1 MTTRTALRTFLHLAI
16 LTLLLLATLPRLAA
30 AQSGPPVTPE
40 IVAAAAAAKTPVAPG
55 PVQPTW
61 DSIRANYSVPQWFI
75 DAKFGITMH
84 WGLFSVP
91 AYHNEWYEKYMYSAA
106 PSAGVDHSFA
116 GWHAQNF
123 GPPDKFGYKDF
134 IPLFTAKDFNA
145 DDVAELVK
153 ESGAKYFAPTV
164 EHHDGFSLWNSATNP
179 FNATNM
185 SPHRDL
191 VGEMAIATRKVG
203 LKFGVASHNIEHYTF
218 IHPPPGVKTDLD
230 DPQYANFYWTNHS
243 DARLVEF
250 LQDWV
255 LKSMELI
262 DQYQPDIFWY
272 DNGINSRDYD
282 PLKLKVAAYYYNRA
296 LQWHKPVTFLTKDS
310 AFLAGSVLEFEKLN
324 PRGPTQILTGIWDA
338 EEPIGSTWGYSTA
351 NPVETFRGAG
361 SVINELCTILSM
373 NGNLLLN
380 LSPTGTGAINDAQR
394 TALKEVGKWLAVNGE
409 AVYGHPQLDR
419 RRRRIYAS
427 ASAQWPRPRRKSP
440 RRTGRRAP
448 RCSNCTRRAT
458 HKPGRTRRSRTNRS
472 CRRAARAH
480 PCGSS
485 RTEARRLSLHRQGR
499 QPLRHRA
506 ILARRHRRHRV
517 AHQGQGPRR
526 RGSSGQ
532 DQDRHPPRQPR
543 QTEVHPGRRRP
554 QGQASRR
561 QAMRLR
567 LDAEDR
573 GPEDE
578 PRRPARPRRHGRSAL
593 ATGNSQSRQHLR
605 HCAPR
610 DWIGHRRRNLRQR
623 LQHKSPLRHRRMW

>member
-1 MTTRTALRTFLHLAI
+1 MSIPSSLRPAI
-16 LTLLLLATLPRLAA
+16 LTLLVLAAMPRLAR

-106 PSAGVDHSFA
+106 PAAGVDHSFSA
-116 GWHAQNF
+116 WHTQNF

-179 FNATNM
+179 FNAFNM
-185 SPHRDL
+185 GPHRDL
-191 VGEMAIATRKVG
+191 VGEMAVATRKVG

-230 DPQYANFYWTNHS
+230 DPKFANFYWTGHS
-243 DARLVEF
+243 DARLQEF

-324 PRGPTQILTGIWDA
+324 PRGPTQILKGIWDA

-351 NPVETFRGAG
+351 NPVETFRGAR

-380 LSPTGTGAINDAQR
+380 LSPTGTGAINDQQR

-409 AVYGHPQLDR
+409 AVYGTHNWIVDGEGFTPLPPRSGAMR
-419 RRRRIYAS
+419 RPEA
-427 ASAQWPRPRRKSP
+427 AAAAAAEQGPTAGVAAPATATPRPPRPPRPPDADATAQGRSPWNTASPSRETTSTPSRNPGPATPPSSHRSP
-440 RRTGRRAP
+440 RARPWTARFRRA
-448 RCSNCTRRAT
+448 
-458 HKPGRTRRSRTNRS
+458 RSRPS
-472 CRRAARAH
+472 PSSAA
-480 PCGSS
+480 
-485 RTEARRLSLHRQGR
+485 
-499 QPLRHRA
+499 
-506 ILARRHRRHRV
+506 
-517 AHQGQGPRR
+517 
-526 RGSSGQ
+526 
-532 DQDRHPPRQPR
+532 
-543 QTEVHPGRRRP
+543 
-554 QGQASRR
+554 
-561 QAMRLR
+561 
-567 LDAEDR
+567 
-573 GPEDE
+573 
-578 PRRPARPRRHGRSAL
+578 PA
-593 ATGNSQSRQHLR
+593 N
-605 HCAPR
+605 
-610 DWIGHRRRNLRQR
+610 
-623 LQHKSPLRHRRMW
+623 

>member
-145 DDVAELVK
+145 DNVAELVGGP
-153 ESGAKYFAPTV
+153 SAKYFAPTV

-218 IHPPPGVKTDLD
+218 IHPPPGAEDRSRRSAVCQLLS
-230 DPQYANFYWTNHS
+230 TNHS

-250 LQDWV
+250 LLQDSV

-262 DQYQPDIFWY
+262 DQYQPDIFLVRQRHQLARLRSAQAEGRRVLLQPRAPVAQTGHLP
-272 DNGINSRDYD
+272 DQGLRPSHRQRAGVREAQPARPD
-282 PLKLKVAAYYYNRA
+282 PDTSPY
-296 LQWHKPVTFLTKDS
+296 
-310 AFLAGSVLEFEKLN
+310 
-324 PRGPTQILTGIWDA
+324 WDA

-373 NGNLLLN
+373 NRNLLLN
-380 LSPTGTGAINDAQR
+380 LSPTGTGAINDAHAPR
-394 TALKEVGKWLAVNGE
+394 SRKSEVARLNGE
-409 AVYGHPQLDR
+409 AVDGPHDWIVNGEDFRL
-419 RRRRIYAS
+419 S
-427 ASAQWPRPRRKSP
+427 AAQRPPRGENR
-440 RRTGRRAP
+440 
-448 RCSNCTRRAT
+448 
-458 HKPGRTRRSRTNRS
+458 PGEP
-472 CRRAARAH
+472 AARAPLLQLH
-480 PCGSS
+480 P
-485 RTEARRLSLHRQGR
+485 A
-499 QPLRHRA
+499 
-506 ILARRHRRHRV
+506 
-517 AHQGQGPRR
+517 
-526 RGSSGQ
+526 
-532 DQDRHPPRQPR
+532 RHPQ
-543 QTEVHPGRRRP
+543 
-554 QGQASRR
+554 
-561 QAMRLR
+561 
-567 LDAEDR
+567 
-573 GPEDE
+573 
-578 PRRPARPRRHGRSAL
+578 ARP
-593 ATGNSQSRQHLR
+593 
-605 HCAPR
+605 
-610 DWIGHRRRNLRQR
+610 
-623 LQHKSPLRHRRMW
+623 

>member
-1 MTTRTALRTFLHLAI
+1 MFRPTALRASLHLAI
-16 LTLLLLATLPRLAA
+16 LTVLLLVLLPSLAA

-84 WGLFSVP
+84 WGLFSIP

-106 PSAGVDHSFA
+106 PSAGVDHSFSA
-116 GWHAQNF
+116 WHTQNF

-179 FNATNM
+179 FNAFNM
-185 SPHRDL
+185 GPHRDL
-191 VGEMAIATRKVG
+191 VGEMAVATRKVG

-230 DPQYANFYWTNHS
+230 APKFANFYWTNHS

-296 LQWHKPVTFLTKDS
+296 LQWHKPVTLLTKDS

-324 PRGPTQILTGIWDA
+324 PRGPTQILKGIWDA

-409 AVYGHPQLDR
+409 AVYGTHNWIVDGEGFTPLP
-419 RRRRIYAS
+419 
-427 ASAQWPRPRRKSP
+427 PRS
-440 RRTGRRAP
+440 GLA
-448 RCSNCTRRAT
+448 
-458 HKPGRTRRSRTNRS
+458 
-472 CRRAARAH
+472 RAANRPPGPPSGAPAASGAPPTSPVVPAAAPTVAAAAPH
-480 PCGSS
+480 APAP
-485 RTEARRLSLHRQGR
+485 TEA
-499 QPLRHRA
+499 
-506 ILARRHRRHRV
+506 
-517 AHQGQGPRR
+517 QGPKPVVYRFTVK
-526 RGSSGQ
+526 GENLYAIAQSWPGDTAVITSLAKGKLLDGQ
-532 DQDRHPPRQPR
+532 L
-543 QTEVHPGRRRP
+543 P
-554 QGQASRR
+554 QGKIKTVTLLGIPGKLKFTQ
-561 QAMRLR
+561 
-567 LDAEDR
+567 DAEGLKIKLPAERPCDYAFAFKITGLKMNPP
-573 GPEDE
+573 GP
-578 PRRPARPRRHGRSAL
+578 PVPAVMAD
-593 ATGNSQSRQHLR
+593 LR
-605 HCAPR
+605 
-610 DWIGHRRRNLRQR
+610 
-623 LQHKSPLRHRRMW
+623 